1 MSLMCG
7 VNCAM
12 ILAIKSSL
20 GLLGFGVGLGAGFG
34 VVVTVIG
41 GPLTERKFA
50 SYDLV
55 SLYPSSSAM

>member
-1 MSLMCG
+1 
-7 VNCAM
+7 M

-20 GLLGFGVGLGAGFG
+20 GFFGGLVGLGAGFG
-34 VVVTVIG
+34 VVVATIG

>member
-1 MSLMCG
+1 
-7 VNCAM
+7 M

-20 GLLGFGVGLGAGFG
+20 GLLNFLVGFGAGFG

-55 SLYPSSSAM
+55 SLYPFSSAM